1 MTIDNQFTHLMQRLN
16 LDEPRAAAYLG
27 VPVFTFKKWCA
38 GTRKPSAAVLR
49 LLDVLG
55 TVEALAPAIHA
66 GFLPAHVE
74 KVRAKPDAHVEKV
87 RAKPDAHVEPLQAK
101 STLTLEKSQ

>member
-74 KVRAKPDAHVEKV
+74 KVRAKPDAHVE
-87 RAKPDAHVEPLQAK
+87 PLQAK

>member
-1 MTIDNQFTHLMQRLN
+1 MTTDNQFIHLMQRLN
-16 LDEPRAAAYLG
+16 LDEPRAAEYLG

-38 GTRKPSAAVLR
+38 GTRRPSAAVLR

-66 GFLPAHVE
+66 GFLPAHVD
-74 KVRAKPDAHVEKV
+74 KVRVKPKRHVEKV
-87 RAKPDAHVEPLQAK
+87 PASP
-101 STLTLEKSQ
+101 SLT